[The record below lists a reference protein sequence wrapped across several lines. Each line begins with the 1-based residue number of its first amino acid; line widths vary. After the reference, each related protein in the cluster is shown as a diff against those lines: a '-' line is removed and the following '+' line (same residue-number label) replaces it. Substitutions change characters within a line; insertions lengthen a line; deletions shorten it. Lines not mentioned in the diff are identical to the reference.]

1 MKISKSSLM
10 SFITCPQKYFLG
22 YEVKLKPIRTSSDLL
37 VGRSTHHLIS
47 SHFAGNMQNET
58 CDLDRVLEEFWSPF
72 NLENTDFMNEWE
84 LESSKRESLQFARL
98 FMRETT
104 LEPSEV
110 EYRFALPVIDLES
123 GEVLEDVDLVGII
136 DLIDRPDG
144 AMRAVEIKT
153 KTRKPDD
160 FAARTSIELTCYA
173 YWLRFLEDH
182 ASEGIQVSYVNIIK
196 NKKPYIHWQHQER
209 RIEDFI
215 DLFHVVRTVT
225 RNIMD
230 QRFYP
235 NPGIH
240 CSWCD
245 YRVLCARDAEGVK
258 EKFGSKALE
267 DLRERNLVRI

>member
-1 MKISKSSLM
+1 MKISKSSLT

-22 YEVKLKPIRTSSDLL
+22 YELRLKPIRTSSDLL

-47 SHFAGNMQNET
+47 THFTKNMQSEP

-72 NLENTDFMNEWE
+72 NLGNTDFTTERE
-84 LESSKRESLQFARL
+84 LQSGKQDSLQFARL
-98 FMRETT
+98 FLRETS
-104 LEPSEV
+104 LDPSEV
-110 EYRFALPVIDLES
+110 EYRFALPVLDMES
-123 GEVLEDVDLVGII
+123 GEVLDDVDLVGVI
-136 DLIDRPDG
+136 DLIDRPYE

-160 FAARTSIELTCYA
+160 FTATTSIELTCYA
-173 YWLRFLEDH
+173 YWLRFLEDRS
-182 ASEGIQVSYVNIIK
+182 SEGIQVSYANIVK

-209 RIEDFI
+209 KTEDFI
-215 DLFHVVRTVT
+215 DLFRVVRTVT

-230 QRFYP
+230 GRFYP

-245 YRVLCARDAEGVK
+245 YRVLCARDADGVK
-258 EKFGSKALE
+258 EKFGGKALE